1 MKFTSLLVATILVFA
16 SCEKEDDTPVNN
28 PVNNTPSFTWEIL
41 GGNSFS
47 DNSPLVSINPSD
59 VLTIDASS
67 NSIDI
72 RIVIYNFS
80 NRTSGDVVTLSSL
93 GDKAY
98 ITQNGT
104 DYTDTQNGTFT
115 FSEIGE
121 SKFSGT
127 FNFKCRE
134 LVNFQSVT
142 VTDGQFSNITY

>member
-1 MKFTSLLVATILVFA
+1 MKFTSFLVAAMLVFS
-16 SCEKEDDTPVNN
+16 SCDKEDDTIVND
-28 PVNNTPSFTWEIL
+28 PVNNTPFFTWKIDV
-41 GGNSFS
+41 NSFS

-134 LVNFQSVT
+134 LVYFQSVT

>member
-1 MKFTSLLVATILVFA
+1 MKFTSFLFAAMLVFS
-16 SCEKEDDTPVNN
+16 SCEKEDDTIVYD
-28 PVNNTPSFTWEIL
+28 PVNNTPSFTWKID
-41 GGNSFS
+41 GNSFS
-47 DNSPLVSINPSD
+47 DNSPLVSINPFD

-80 NRTSGDVVTLSSL
+80 SRTSGDVVTLSSL

-134 LVNFQSVT
+134 LVYFQSVT

>member
-1 MKFTSLLVATILVFA
+1 MKFTSFLVAAMLVFS
-16 SCEKEDDTPVNN
+16 SCDKDDDIIVNDPVNN
-28 PVNNTPSFTWEIL
+28 NPSFTWKID
-41 GGNSFS
+41 GNSFS

-80 NRTSGDVVTLSSL
+80 SRTSGDVVTLSSL

>member
-1 MKFTSLLVATILVFA
+1 MKFTSFLVAVMLVFS
-16 SCEKEDDTPVNN
+16 SCEKEDDTIVND
-28 PVNNTPSFTWEIL
+28 PVNNTPSFTWKIDA
-41 GGNSFS
+41 NSFS
-47 DNSPLVSINPSD
+47 DNSPLVSINPFD

-80 NRTSGDVVTLSSL
+80 SRTSGNVVTLSSL

-134 LVNFQSVT
+134 LVYFQSVT